1 MDILDIATKAL
12 SGFIHLGAKRM
23 ASKGKPAELP
33 VVEPSIMRNANDDT
47 YVCGFA
53 SAEVMPADVT
63 AKKYYLAGYK
73 MNNRVTGVLDPTTV
87 SAMWLGCEEGEG
99 ILLLSADV
107 VGLTGHDVNEVRASL
122 ADFCKEKGCKNISIS
137 CTHSHASIDTV
148 GYWGQLPK
156 TGRDMSYQKQLFAAL
171 KKVAVEAWQNRTVGH
186 LYMGDIHVPDAI
198 EDHRIPIICNDKLT
212 RLRFVPADGSTETWF
227 LNYSAHPNTLGGS
240 NSLVSADYPCYMRRR
255 INENKR
261 VNCLFAVG
269 AIAGVDIAPVAEDR
283 LERTVLGGQMLGDA
297 ALKIDNDELL
307 KSEITVLRQPYYAPI
322 DNVLLALMPA
332 IGAVT
337 SDKASCSQGT
347 LGMALITEMTYLRIG
362 SRQIVMLPGE
372 AFPEIV
378 YGGFADAEHSA
389 TGLSAEINC
398 KPLAEIAEDENL
410 VVFGV
415 TNDMTGY
422 MVAKNDF
429 ILHPTQGY
437 VSTYRDRFDRNHYHE
452 TNSLGYLTT
461 DTIEKVFVGI
471 INRVKVV
478 QN

>member
-1 MDILDIATKAL
+1 MDVLDLATKAL
-12 SGFIHLGAKRM
+12 DGFIHIGTKRLNK
-23 ASKGKPAELP
+23 KGKAPVLP
-33 VVEPSIMRNANDDT
+33 DVEPTVIKNEEEDT
-47 YVCGFA
+47 FICGFA
-53 SAEVMPADVT
+53 NAEVMPADIA

-87 SAMWLGCEEGEG
+87 SAMWLGCKEGEG
-99 ILLLSADV
+99 ILLLCADV

-122 ADFCKEKGCKNISIS
+122 AAFCEEKGCKNISIS
-137 CTHSHASIDTV
+137 CSHSHASIDTV

-171 KKVAVEAWQNRTVGH
+171 KKVAIEAWENRTVGK
-186 LYMGDIHVPDAI
+186 LYWGDVHVPEAI
-198 EDHRIPIICNDKLT
+198 EDHREPIFCNDKLT

-227 LNYSAHPNTLGGS
+227 LNYSAHPNTMGGS

-255 INENKR
+255 INETKR
-261 VNCLFAVG
+261 VNCLFSVG
-269 AIAGVDIAPVAEDR
+269 AIAAVDIAPVAEDR
-283 LERTVLGGQMLGDA
+283 TERTMLGGQMLGDA
-297 ALKIDNDELL
+297 AWKIDNDQLL
-307 KSEITVLRQPYYAPI
+307 KSEITVVRQPYYAPV
-322 DNVLLALMPA
+322 DNFLLALMPA

-337 SDKASCSQGT
+337 SDKAPCSQGN
-347 LGMALITEMTYLRIG
+347 LGMALVTEMTYLKIG
-362 SRQIVMLPGE
+362 SMQILMLPGE

-389 TGLSAEINC
+389 TGLSPEINST
-398 KPLAEIAEDENL
+398 PLAEIAQDENL
-410 VVFGV
+410 VLFGV

-429 ILHPTQGY
+429 ILHPTQAY

-461 DTIEKVFVGI
+461 DVIAKVFTGI
-471 INRVKVV
+471 MNRVRALG
-478 QN
+478 